1 MLHFMTYCTWKVCEI
16 ADETPSNGAIQQI
29 TSDSSYYFLFM
40 FYVYYYYYT
49 HRGTV
54 ARNAVGHCTKRNV
67 THLPSQLGQSCI
79 FKSWPEHQH
88 FYLNCLNAI
97 QHVLANT
104 GSVSLKVTGN
114 DTIPQI
120 MCDFIFISSIFTTC
134 TPRYWLKICS
144 HPICISQPH
153 DWQWLRWYFPPHL
166 EQDNETTGTTWL
178 PGDDKMLSYRR
189 ETALQGAL
197 VFAKSRRLELGDNIL
212 RTS

>member
-1 MLHFMTYCTWKVCEI
+1 MTYCTWKVCEI

-144 HPICISQPH
+144 HPICIWLPH
-153 DWQWLRWYFPPHL
+153 DWQWLRWYFSSTSGARQRDNWNNVATRWW
-166 EQDNETTGTTWL
+166 QDAQ
-178 PGDDKMLSYRR
+178 LSQRDR
-189 ETALQGAL
+189 AAGCVSFCQ
-197 VFAKSRRLELGDNIL
+197 K
-212 RTS
+212 